1 MTPFIANPDAFGKD
15 RRNEACLPKGCFLPE
30 GRVSS
35 NRPGEIDRNKCECE
49 NEKIAN
55 SPVSKGVGRY
65 WIKINRPWIC
75 DSFEQ
80 NTLSIFHSLDFLRL
94 FCIKTK
100 ETKNIIWNEISAP
113 PPQFDFVLQNQP
125 PFSVET
131 MFCHKYLRF
140 RFTPPSPSRCFYS
153 GELFI
158 LHPFRACRKT
168 NRPSQFGRSVIRQS
182 RRRERNTNTNQI
194 SCPYSPCFF
203 NRLK

>member
-1 MTPFIANPDAFGKD
+1 M
-15 RRNEACLPKGCFLPE
+15 RRSQIHQSPKELVGTGSRSTDLEF
-30 GRVSS
+30 VTHS
-35 NRPGEIDRNKCECE
+35 NRTRCQFFTALIFYVSFVSRQKRQRTLYETRSPHHLL
-49 NEKIAN
+49 N
-55 SPVSKGVGRY
+55 SILY
-65 WIKINRPWIC
+65 
-75 DSFEQ
+75 F
-80 NTLSIFHSLDFLRL
+80 
-94 FCIKTK
+94 KT
-100 ETKNIIWNEISAP
+100 N
-113 PPQFDFVLQNQP
+113 P